1 MHPQSHK
8 VLMVNMFNHSSVLLY
23 VLQCVCV
30 CVCVMLMKFM
40 ENWLVTL
47 FAHCNQIS
55 YLDVD

>member
-1 MHPQSHK
+1 MCY
-8 VLMVNMFNHSSVLLY
+8 SV
-23 VLQCVCV
+23 CVCV